1 MHRNALALSGLRGS
15 YLPFH
20 VEADDLGTVLPAL
33 RTLGFTG
40 LNVTVPLK
48 ESVMPHLSTL
58 TEEARRIGAV
68 NTLLRGPSG
77 WEGFNTDAP
86 GFAEAFVKDLDP
98 CPVLVLGAG
107 GAARAVMHAL
117 LTLGFEPCVS
127 ARRAEKARA
136 LATEFSVAYRSTVET
151 APWQD
156 FGGPWPVVV
165 NALSASSPGELGQ
178 DPPGPRIE
186 SGGLMADLNYG
197 RDDNWFKAHARK
209 QGAAFRDGLQMLAC
223 QARLSFIRWTGL
235 SDIPLDPFLEGVGA
249 DLPGGPGDPSGLDL

>member
-1 MHRNALALSGLRGS
+1 MHSAALALAGLRGA

-20 VEADDLGTVLPAL
+20 VEAEDLGAVLPAL

-68 NTLLRGPSG
+68 NTILNGPSG

-98 CPVLVLGAG
+98 CPALVLGAG
-107 GAARAVMHAL
+107 GAARAVLHAL

-127 ARRAEKARA
+127 ARRPEKAAA
-136 LATEFSVAYRSTVET
+136 LAAEFSVAYRSPVET

-156 FGGPWPVVV
+156 FGGPWSLVV
-165 NALSASSPGELGQ
+165 NALSGSSPAELGQ
-178 DPPGPRIE
+178 DPPRPDIE
-186 SGGLMADLNYG
+186 TGGLMADLNYG
-197 RDDNWFKAHARK
+197 RADNWFRTHARSK
-209 QGAAFRDGLQMLAC
+209 GASFRDGLHMLAS

-235 SDIPLDPFLEGVGA
+235 TDIPLDPFLEGA
-249 DLPGGPGDPSGLDL
+249 ETDRPGS